1 MALGGGG
8 GALIAKELA
17 VSPQQ
22 VVVSREK
29 EKLALQELNDR
40 YMSMLVSNGWSSLG
54 LKSSKSGVEL

>member
-1 MALGGGG
+1 MAAMALGGGG

-29 EKLALQELNDR
+29 EKLALQELNYR
-40 YMSMLVSNGWSSLG
+40 YCFVVDWNRRCNQW
-54 LKSSKSGVEL
+54 